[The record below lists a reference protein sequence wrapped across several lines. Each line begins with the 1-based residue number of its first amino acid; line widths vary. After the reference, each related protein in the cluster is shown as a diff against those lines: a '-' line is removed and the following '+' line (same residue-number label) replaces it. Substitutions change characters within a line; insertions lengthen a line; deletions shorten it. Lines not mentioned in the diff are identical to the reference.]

1 MVKAVCTSN
10 EAKRRFEILSRVVF
24 SRSKALLVETCALTY
39 AEQHDNIEAIY
50 KNRTSFILDQ
60 VYLSL
65 PEPPYT
71 ADDKAE
77 VAQLIY
83 RHIWQQS
90 TRGSLLS

>member
-1 MVKAVCTSN
+1 VPLRLVGSEMCIRDRLAVIAPLDSWT
-10 EAKRRFEILSRVVF
+10 EKEQTQAE
-24 SRSKALLVETCALTY
+24 VE
-39 AEQHDNIEAIY
+39 
-50 KNRTSFILDQ
+50 SFILDQ

-77 VAQLIY
+77 VAQLVY

-90 TRGSLLS
+90 ARPNF